1 MSITYH
7 LIIVAVVSY
16 FLGNISPSILIGRIH
31 GIDIR
36 KEGSGNAGT
45 TNVLRVL
52 GVKAAAATLLIDVLK
67 GYVAVRIGLNY
78 GDLGA
83 MIAFVCVVY
92 GHIFPV
98 LYKFKGGK
106 GVATSLGAALA
117 LDWLSAFAL
126 ILIAILITALSRKMS
141 LGSII
146 AAISYPFLIWYY
158 YPSVLPM
165 AIVLAITVV
174 VMHRSN
180 IVRLVKREEPS
191 LSFGSKSK
199 EKTVSSEKKPADSE
213 AEIVPQEESI
223 ENGVKEQNLD
233 TNPNPTENAESVDM
247 NEPVKEDSPA
257 EEPAEGILVAE
268 YLNAV
273 SEKEEEEA
281 KDEQSTGP
289 VDYFQDVLIPKVP
302 DNKKKRI
309 AVVDESPFG
318 LALANRLLY
327 QGHNVIYYVSNKD
340 TLKEM
345 TEKRNSKMLP
355 DLLLSKRLRYT
366 GKLKTA
372 LHNRE
377 WIIVNPENGKAW
389 NSCKNILKNQEK
401 TTLILVGEPD
411 MEIPKGLKKH
421 SIIFMERPDSIAPL
435 THNEEVRLNASSD
448 DLGAAKKTEETL
460 QDEHFEIVFREE
472 E

>member
-7 LIIVAVVSY
+7 LIIVAIVSY

-52 GVKAAAATLLIDVLK
+52 GVKSAAATLLIDVLK

-83 MIAFVCVVY
+83 MIAFFCVVY

-126 ILIAILITALSRKMS
+126 ILIAILVTALSRKMS
-141 LGSII
+141 LGSIT

-174 VMHRSN
+174 VMHRAN

-191 LSFGSKSK
+191 LSFGGKSNEPKGQDSSEDMVEEDTSEIGIPSKSASENLP
-199 EKTVSSEKKPADSE
+199 EKMQGEELPV
-213 AEIVPQEESI
+213 EESQ
-223 ENGVKEQNLD
+223 G
-233 TNPNPTENAESVDM
+233 
-247 NEPVKEDSPA
+247 EDA
-257 EEPAEGILVAE
+257 EEAGERILVAE

-273 SEKEEEEA
+273 PETEEVETSNEGVSD
-281 KDEQSTGP
+281 DEIPHPT
-289 VDYFQDVLIPKVP
+289 DYFQDVQIPRIP

-309 AVVDESPFG
+309 SVIDESPFG

-327 QGHNVIYYVSNKD
+327 QGHIVTYYVSNKD

-345 TEKRNSKMLP
+345 TDTRTSKMLP
-355 DLLLSKRLRYT
+355 DICLSKRLRFT

-377 WIIVNPENGKAW
+377 WIVMNPENEKAW
-389 NSCKNILKNQEK
+389 NSCRNLLKNQER
-401 TTLILVGEPD
+401 TTLVLVGIAD
-411 MEIPKGLKKH
+411 MEIPTAMKKH
-421 SIIFMERPDSIAPL
+421 AIIFLERPVSIGAL
-435 THNEEVRLNASSD
+435 THNEKVRLEASSED
-448 DLGAAKKTEETL
+448 SDAIKKTGETL
-460 QDEHFEIVFREE
+460 RDEKFEIVFSEE
-472 E
+472 EE

>member
-52 GVKAAAATLLIDVLK
+52 GVKSAAATLLIDVLK

-141 LGSII
+141 LGSIT

-174 VMHRSN
+174 VMHRAN

-191 LSFGSKSK
+191 LSFGGKSK
-199 EKTVSSEKKPADSE
+199 EPKEPDSSKAAHEEDTPEIEIASE
-213 AEIVPQEESI
+213 RTSEILSENVQQKELPSEES
-223 ENGVKEQNLD
+223 
-233 TNPNPTENAESVDM
+233 
-247 NEPVKEDSPA
+247 
-257 EEPAEGILVAE
+257 EELEGEEAGGQILVAE

-273 SEKEEEEA
+273 PETEETETS
-281 KDEQSTGP
+281 DEGDSNPT
-289 VDYFQDVLIPKVP
+289 DYFQDVQIPKIP

-309 AVVDESPFG
+309 AVIDESPFG

-327 QGHNVIYYVSNKD
+327 QGHIVTYYVSNKD

-345 TEKRNSKMLP
+345 TETRNSKMLP
-355 DLLLSKRLRYT
+355 DILLSKRLRFT

-377 WIIVNPENGKAW
+377 WIVMNPENEKTW
-389 NSCKNILKNQEK
+389 NSCKNLLKNQGR
-401 TTLILVGEPD
+401 TTLILVGDAD
-411 MEIPKGLKKH
+411 MEIPKAMKKH
-421 SIIFMERPDSIAPL
+421 GIIFLERPVSIGAL
-435 THNEEVRLNASSD
+435 THNEKVRLKASSED
-448 DLGAAKKTEETL
+448 SEVIKKTEETL
-460 QDEHFEIVFREE
+460 RDENFEIVFSEE
-472 E
+472 EE

>member
-52 GVKAAAATLLIDVLK
+52 GVQSAAATLLIDVLK

-83 MIAFVCVVY
+83 MIAFICVVY

-141 LGSII
+141 LGSIT

-174 VMHRSN
+174 VMHRAN

-199 EKTVSSEKKPADSE
+199 EKDEHETEASEENTVE
-213 AEIVPQEESI
+213 I
-223 ENGVKEQNLD
+223 ENAPEHLPIEEIQPVEEVKEEE
-233 TNPNPTENAESVDM
+233 T
-247 NEPVKEDSPA
+247 KEEKTG
-257 EEPAEGILVAE
+257 EEILVAE

-273 SEKEEEEA
+273 TEKEDDA
-281 KDEQSTGP
+281 KDEEPAGP
-289 VDYFQDVLIPKVP
+289 VDYFQDVLIPKIP

-340 TLKEM
+340 TLKKM
-345 TEKRNSKMLP
+345 TEARNSEMLP

-366 GKLKTA
+366 GKIKTA

-377 WIIVNPENGKAW
+377 WIIVNPESEKAW
-389 NSCKNILKNQEK
+389 NSCKNVLKSQER
-401 TTLILVGEPD
+401 TTLILVSEPD
-411 MEIPKGLKKH
+411 VEIPKGMKKH
-421 SIIFMERPDSIAPL
+421 SIIFLERPDSISAL
-435 THNEEVRLNASSD
+435 THNEAVCLNASSD
-448 DLGAAKKTEETL
+448 DLSAAKKTEETL
-460 QDEHFEIVFREE
+460 RDEHFEIVFNEE
-472 E
+472 EE

>member
-52 GVKAAAATLLIDVLK
+52 GVKSAAATLLIDVLK

-141 LGSII
+141 LGSIT

-174 VMHRSN
+174 VMHRAN

-191 LSFGSKSK
+191 LSFGGKSK
-199 EKTVSSEKKPADSE
+199 EPKEPDSSKAAPEEDTPEIEIASE
-213 AEIVPQEESI
+213 RTSEILSENVQQKELPLEES
-223 ENGVKEQNLD
+223 
-233 TNPNPTENAESVDM
+233 
-247 NEPVKEDSPA
+247 
-257 EEPAEGILVAE
+257 EELEGEEAGGQILVAE

-273 SEKEEEEA
+273 PETEETETS
-281 KDEQSTGP
+281 DEGDSNPT
-289 VDYFQDVLIPKVP
+289 DYFQDVQIPKIP

-309 AVVDESPFG
+309 AVIDESPFG

-327 QGHNVIYYVSNKD
+327 QGHIVTYYVSNKD

-345 TEKRNSKMLP
+345 TETRNSKMLP
-355 DLLLSKRLRYT
+355 DILLSKRLRFT

-377 WIIVNPENGKAW
+377 WIVMNPENEKTW
-389 NSCKNILKNQEK
+389 NSCKNLLKNQGR
-401 TTLILVGEPD
+401 TTLILVGDAD
-411 MEIPKGLKKH
+411 MEIPKAMKKH
-421 SIIFMERPDSIAPL
+421 GIIFLERPVSIGAL
-435 THNEEVRLNASSD
+435 THNEKVRLKASSED
-448 DLGAAKKTEETL
+448 SEVIKKTEETL
-460 QDEHFEIVFREE
+460 RDENFEIVFSEE
-472 E
+472 EE

>member
-7 LIIVAVVSY
+7 LIIVAIVSY

-52 GVKAAAATLLIDVLK
+52 GVKSAAATLLIDVLK

-83 MIAFVCVVY
+83 MIAFFCVVY

-126 ILIAILITALSRKMS
+126 ILIAILVTALSRKMS
-141 LGSII
+141 LGSIT

-174 VMHRSN
+174 VMHRAN

-191 LSFGSKSK
+191 LSFGGKSNDQKVELPPKDSEWKNLHGEESK
-199 EKTVSSEKKPADSE
+199 EKDI
-213 AEIVPQEESI
+213 AEDEETD
-223 ENGVKEQNLD
+223 EQ
-233 TNPNPTENAESVDM
+233 
-247 NEPVKEDSPA
+247 
-257 EEPAEGILVAE
+257 ILVAE

-273 SEKEEEEA
+273 PETEEA
-281 KDEQSTGP
+281 ETSNEDVSDDEVSNPT
-289 VDYFQDVLIPKVP
+289 DYFQDVQIPKIP

-309 AVVDESPFG
+309 SVIDESPFG

-327 QGHNVIYYVSNKD
+327 QGHIVTYYVSNKD

-345 TEKRNSKMLP
+345 TETRTSKMLP
-355 DLLLSKRLRYT
+355 DICLSKRLRFT

-377 WIIVNPENGKAW
+377 WIVMNPENEKTW
-389 NSCKNILKNQEK
+389 NSCRNLLENQER
-401 TTLILVGEPD
+401 TTLVLVGDAD
-411 MEIPKGLKKH
+411 MEIPKTMKKH
-421 SIIFMERPDSIAPL
+421 AIVFLERPVSIGAL
-435 THNEEVRLNASSD
+435 THNEKVRLKASSED
-448 DLGAAKKTEETL
+448 SEAIQKTGETL
-460 QDEHFEIVFREE
+460 RDEKFEIVFSEE
-472 E
+472 EE